1 LIVIKGTDEGKQFEL
16 TESVQ
21 GAGRDASNRIR
32 LTDTEASRRHAEFRQ
47 TPEGYR
53 LTDGYCVLDGPAG
66 SGQRVPSS
74 NGTFVNGQKIQ
85 DVLLQPGDQVQIGQT
100 VMIYSTGRGEGG
112 PGSNLADRIS
122 LIARSDLELSSA
134 IIKTVGE
141 AEGSRILSRPQEAA
155 QDPWLRD
162 ALANL
167 GVMYET
173 SQAISHI
180 LDLNLLLQKI
190 MDLIFS
196 RLAADRGCIM
206 LRNPE
211 TGELEA
217 KAVRERVASQDKM
230 QVSRTILDYMV
241 REKKGVLVSD
251 ASRDE
256 RFSSGQSILRFGVRE
271 VICVPLK
278 GRYETLVGVLYLD
291 TRSTVRDLVAANNPE
306 GKFSESHLTLAA
318 VIAHV
323 AALAV
328 ESTRYH
334 QAMIQAERLAAIGQ
348 AIAGLGH
355 HLKNILQGLRSG
367 SEILKMGLTDKDDA
381 CLQQGWKMIERNR
394 AKIDHVVMDMLSYSK
409 EREPAVQETDVNA
422 LVREVV
428 EHFDAR
434 AKERGIKLMHSCSDK
449 VPLVPID
456 RDGINHALLN
466 VVSNALDAVE
476 DRKGPAVRAET
487 ALEDDGNWVLITVKD
502 NGAGIPPEKLE
513 DIFKPFVSSKGAR
526 GTGLGLP
533 VSRKILREHGGD
545 IVVRSQVNKGTHF
558 LLRLPLK
565 SPLTAEA
572 SGLHATLVAPLPPPR
587 PPLPPGPA
595 ADGQGGKG

>member
-1 LIVIKGTDEGKQFEL
+1 VPRLIVIKGTDEGKQFEL
-16 TESVQ
+16 TEPVQ
-21 GAGRDASNRIR
+21 GAGRDTKNRIR
-32 LTDTEASRRHAEFRQ
+32 LTDTEVSRWHAEFRQ

-53 LTDGYCVLDGPAG
+53 LTDGGGPHG
-66 SGQRVPSS
+66 ERKLSS

-112 PGSNLADRIS
+112 SGSNLADRIS

-134 IIKTVGE
+134 IVKTVGE

-167 GVMYET
+167 GVMYEA

-190 MDLIFS
+190 MDLIFRS
-196 RLAADRGCIM
+196 LEADRGCIV
-206 LRNPE
+206 LRDPE
-211 TGELEA
+211 TGQLEV
-217 KAVRERVASQDKM
+217 KTMRERRSSQEKM
-230 QVSRTILDYMV
+230 PVSSTVLDYV
-241 REKKGVLVSD
+241 ARERKAVLVSD

-256 RFSSGQSILRFGVRE
+256 RFRSGQSILRFGIRE
-271 VICVPLK
+271 VICAPMT
-278 GRYETLVGVLYLD
+278 GRHETLVGLLYLD
-291 TRSTVRDLVAANNPE
+291 TRTTARELVAANNPE
-306 GKFSESHLTLAA
+306 GKFTEGHLKLAA
-318 VIAHV
+318 AIAHQ

-328 ESTRYH
+328 EATRYH

-348 AIAGLGH
+348 AVANLGH

-394 AKIDHVVMDMLSYSK
+394 GKIEHVVMDMLSYSK

-434 AKERGIKLMHSCSDK
+434 AKERGIKLTHGCQDK
-449 VPLVPID
+449 LPLIQAD

-476 DRKGPAVRAET
+476 DRKGPAVRVET
-487 ALEDDGNWVLITVKD
+487 ALEPEGNWVVIKVMD
-502 NGAGIPPEKLE
+502 NGVGIAAEKLE
-513 DIFKPFVSSKGAR
+513 DIFRPFVSSKGAR

-545 IVVRSQVNKGTHF
+545 IVVRSQVHKGTHF
-558 LLRLPLK
+558 LLRLPLR
-565 SPLTAEA
+565 SPLTGEG

-595 ADGQGGKG
+595 AEGPGGKG